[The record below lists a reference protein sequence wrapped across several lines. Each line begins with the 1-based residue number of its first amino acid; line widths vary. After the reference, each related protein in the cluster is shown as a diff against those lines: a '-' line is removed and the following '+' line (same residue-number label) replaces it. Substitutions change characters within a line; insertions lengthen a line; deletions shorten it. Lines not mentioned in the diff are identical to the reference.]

1 MIICCVAHRS
11 SWDITPAG
19 GGRSSNTASQLV
31 DDHHDARRWT
41 RCGIRLCCLL
51 QTYPLVLLLLLRHF
65 FGIIATDHTRG
76 KGFGSRCDFTQ
87 RRMITRF
94 QLRVGTS
101 LFISSVVLLVV
112 TTYLFLLILKKLYVL
127 AMVPLLLLLVITLVV
142 LLRGGTLQDEI
153 HGDDD
158 PALSQARELKLL
170 NLSSYVTTITSGG
183 IITTVIAY
191 MKNFSSS
198 AYHYLLESSTVLL
211 FISNIVGFFAMLL
224 LLFTSMISYSADR
237 RERLIAIA
245 SFFTY
250 ASFVLLTLLTLM
262 VASESLALPHVLFTT
277 LFAVGGVL
285 YYSIRRTGTDT
296 QENEVTQLEDT
307 WKNVGT
313 FAFSLM
319 MVVRLL
325 HLGSEAFA
333 IKSFMF
339 LCASAFQCIQSQML
353 VAVLTPVGRGR
364 LSIKIIFC
372 LVGLLLVA
380 AILNVFFI

>member
-1 MIICCVAHRS
+1 MPEDGRDAESGFVAYFKRTLWFSFCSFAIS
-11 SWDITPAG
+11 SG
-19 GGRSSNTASQLV
+19 S
-31 DDHHDARRWT
+31 
-41 RCGIRLCCLL
+41 LL
-51 QTYPLVLLLLLRHF
+51 QIIPGEKDLAADASTAILQSCIAFNMFTIISSIILMFFSTY
-65 FGIIATDHTRG
+65 II
-76 KGFGSRCDFTQ
+76 SFTQ